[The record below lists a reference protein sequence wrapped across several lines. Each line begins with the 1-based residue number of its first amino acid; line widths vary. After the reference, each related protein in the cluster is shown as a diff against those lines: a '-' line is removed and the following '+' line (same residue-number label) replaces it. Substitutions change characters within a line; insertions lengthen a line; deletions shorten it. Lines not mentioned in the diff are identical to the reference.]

1 MKDLIDLFRKVAEVR
16 RAEPSGRTPQRA
28 QTREVDAMQQ
38 VEIST
43 EYIQLQQLLKLTG
56 DAATGGAAK
65 EMIAGGQVR
74 LNGEVCTQR
83 GKKIRD
89 GDTVCFGNICLVVR
103 QRVNTEQ

>member
-1 MKDLIDLFRKVAEVR
+1 MLEEDSMQEVMI
-16 RAEPSGRTPQRA
+16 T
-28 QTREVDAMQQ
+28 
-38 VEIST
+38 T

-56 DAATGGAAK
+56 DATTGGAAK
-65 EMIAGGQVR
+65 EMIAGGLVR

-103 QRVNTEQ
+103 QKVNTEQ

>member
-1 MKDLIDLFRKVAEVR
+1 
-16 RAEPSGRTPQRA
+16 
-28 QTREVDAMQQ
+28 MQK